1 MMDWADSGL
10 SWWWML
16 PMMMFMVLLIGAVFW
31 ALLAMTRP
39 AGSPP
44 EVKRPT
50 ADDILKERFV
60 RGEIDASEYQERF
73 AGLHATSSDNRV
85 VNRTP

>member
-1 MMDWADSGL
+1 
-10 SWWWML
+10 
-16 PMMMFMVLLIGAVFW
+16 MFMVLLIGAVFW

-39 AGSPP
+39 AGPAT
-44 EVKRPT
+44 EEKRPT
-50 ADDILKERFV
+50 AEDILKERFA

-73 AGLHATSSDNRV
+73 AALHATSSDNRI